1 MLIDNEE
8 DILKSQ
14 KEPVFESIVYTCNK
28 TFSVDSS
35 SGIILI
41 K

>member
-8 DILKSQ
+8 DILKVQ
-14 KEPVFESIVYTCNK
+14 KEPVFESIV
-28 TFSVDSS
+28 SHAIRHSGVDSS
-35 SGIILI
+35 SGTILI